1 MEVADGIYEFS
12 GVSNFYI
19 VLDKEIFVVD
29 TGMPGNADKII
40 KYLEKELHHEPKD
53 IKTIVITH
61 HHFDHTGSLDKL
73 KMITGAKVAIS
84 GEDAEYLTDEK
95 SQAGSALMVPLIKL
109 LNFIYRIKPVNPD
122 IILQEGDHVGDYQV
136 IHTPGHTP
144 GSICL
149 YNPINKVIF
158 TGDNLQYANGK
169 IKGPGSRLIPEPEQY
184 KKSIEKLGELDIEV
198 ILTGHGKPVTSDTN
212 KKLDE
217 YINKLKS
224 EMG

>member
-1 MEVADGIYEFS
+1 MEVADGIYEFR

-19 VLDKEIFVVD
+19 VVDKEIFVVD
-29 TGMPGNADKII
+29 TGMPGNAGKII
-40 KYLEKELHHEPKD
+40 KYLENELHHEPKD

-73 KMITGAKVAIS
+73 KKITGAKVAVS

-95 SQAGSALMVPLIKL
+95 SQAGSALMIPLIKL
-109 LNFIYRIKPVNPD
+109 LNFIYRIKPVKPD
-122 IILQEGDHVGDYQV
+122 IILGEGDHVGDYQV

-158 TGDNLQYANGK
+158 TGDNLQYADGK

-184 KKSIEKLGELDIEV
+184 KKSIEKLGELDIGM
-198 ILTGHGKPVTSDTN
+198 ILTGHGKPVTSDAN
-212 KKLDE
+212 KKLAE
-217 YINKLKS
+217 YIKKL
-224 EMG
+224 